1 MKLQGKKYY
10 SAETRWIR
18 IFWIV
23 ICSSILGAIIYGLL
37 S

>member
-1 MKLQGKKYY
+1 MKLYGKKYY
-10 SAETRWIR
+10 SAETKWIR

-23 ICSSILGAIIYGLL
+23 ICSSILAVIIYGVL